1 MREIKGK
8 GIWIWRAQSCKAGD
22 PAGIA
27 AWAEQLGLGHV
38 LIKVVDGTKIYNGP
52 EFVDLPAIIAAL
64 QAAGIWVVP
73 WVYTYGAN
81 PVAEAAAIAQRL
93 TQLGLTDVVVL
104 DAESEYKVTDGNE
117 RAQLLVQE
125 LHRLLPTTQLVLS
138 SYRFPASHPTF
149 AWAGFLGG
157 VDAVMPQVY
166 SVLSHDLPAQLQKS
180 FNQYRAITQLPF
192 VPAGPAWTEQGWA
205 PSPAEITGF
214 LEMAQVLLGL
224 DAANFWSW
232 QHLEQLPN
240 LAQAIADY
248 AWEFTPPP
256 PPGEGGDD
264 TGETGGTEMDLDNI
278 LAFMRIVKQEQLG
291 SVAIT
296 LDLTPLVAPAPST
309 PGGDGGAADP
319 GTPAGTLHTVTD
331 TKARV
336 FSGPSI
342 GAIGGTDEAIPKGQ
356 QVRVGDIQRDSNYYF
371 GQLTECSYNPAWVG
385 RWVRMSDLS
394 E

>member
-1 MREIKGK
+1 
-8 GIWIWRAQSCKAGD
+8 
-22 PAGIA
+22 
-27 AWAEQLGLGHV
+27 
-38 LIKVVDGTKIYNGP
+38 
-52 EFVDLPAIIAAL
+52 
-64 QAAGIWVVP
+64 
-73 WVYTYGAN
+73 
-81 PVAEAAAIAQRL
+81 
-93 TQLGLTDVVVL
+93 
-104 DAESEYKVTDGNE
+104 
-117 RAQLLVQE
+117 
-125 LHRLLPTTQLVLS
+125 
-138 SYRFPASHPTF
+138 
-149 AWAGFLGG
+149 
-157 VDAVMPQVY
+157 
-166 SVLSHDLPAQLQKS
+166 
-180 FNQYRAITQLPF
+180 
-192 VPAGPAWTEQGWA
+192 
-205 PSPAEITGF
+205 
-214 LEMAQVLLGL
+214 
-224 DAANFWSW
+224 
-232 QHLEQLPN
+232 
-240 LAQAIADY
+240 
-248 AWEFTPPP
+248 
-256 PPGEGGDD
+256 
-264 TGETGGTEMDLDNI
+264 MDLDNI